1 MLAGMENSLAQLE
14 LIDTLQRL
22 GISYRFE
29 NEITSILKEKFININ
44 NNNIFNN
51 PINYDLYTTALNLRL
66 LRQYGFT
73 APQEIFY
80 DFMDERGKFK
90 ENISDDIEGALALYE
105 ASFYE
110 KKGESI
116 LEEARVFTT
125 ECLKK
130 YITMMEQNRLLL
142 SLDDNVMA
150 LLVKHALE
158 IPLHWRITRSEARWF
173 IGVYEKKHDMN
184 STLLELAKL
193 DFNMVQSIY
202 QEDLKHLSRWW
213 GHSKLG
219 EKTDYARDRLVEAF
233 LWQVGV
239 RFEPQ
244 FSNFRRISARIYV
257 LITIIDDIYDV
268 YGTLE
273 ELELFT
279 KAVERWDVKTI
290 DELPE
295 YMKMPFFTLFNT
307 VNEMAYDVLE
317 EQNFVNI
324 EYLKNSWAELCRCY
338 LQEAKWFYSGH
349 KPSLKEYIDNAWL
362 SIGSIV
368 IFVHAFFSFTNPIAK
383 ESLKCFEE
391 GDHHAISRQGSMI
404 LRLADDLGTSSD
416 ELKRGDVPKSIQCY
430 MHDTGVSEEEA
441 REHIKFLISE
451 TWKEMNNEDEY
462 NSCFSK
468 EYVQV
473 CKNLSRMALFM
484 YQHGDGHGSQNSH
497 SKKRIS
503 DLIMD
508 PIPL

>member
-1 MLAGMENSLAQLE
+1 MQCMAVHQFALS
-14 LIDTLQRL
+14 TLP
-22 GISYRFE
+22 IS
-29 NEITSILKEKFININ
+29 SSN
-44 NNNIFNN
+44 NQF
-51 PINYDLYTTALNLRL
+51 
-66 LRQYGFT
+66 
-73 APQEIFY
+73 EIFY